1 MFAVS
6 SVVAVPGVGDARTL
20 TFLVVK
26 YPEGVRVLVS
36 EELTNNNIRIFLY
49 QPVISK
55 IKNVEIEK

>member
-6 SVVAVPGVGDARTL
+6 SVAAVPGVGDARTL

-55 IKNVEIEK
+55 I